1 MVIKVEKWVRLGERS
16 YPLYVT
22 CGDLDRLGETMA
34 QFVRVSRWVVVTQRS
49 IPPSFRRS
57 FEKGLKRKAKVLA
70 PLYIPN
76 GERFKTVQTASRLY
90 GQLAKARVERGDG
103 LVALG
108 GGVVGDLT
116 GFVASTYLRGV
127 PYVQIPTTLLAQ
139 VDSSIG
145 GKTGVDLPVG
155 KNLVGTFAQPRAVG
169 IDVAA
174 LLSLPEREFRSGLAE
189 VVKYGVIGELGFLG
203 WLEAHRREIVRRDL
217 SKLRHMVEVCAGFKS
232 RVVGLDER
240 ETKGIR
246 SILNFGHTL
255 GHAMEVAGGYQR
267 YRHGE
272 AISMGMIFALR
283 LGEALGI
290 TSRATLPR
298 VSLLLKG
305 FGLPIDP
312 PRVSWSA
319 IERALRLDKKIRDG
333 KLRMLLAKRVGEVKV
348 IPISFSSVRKEWNF
362 WTGE

>member
-1 MVIKVEKWVRLGERS
+1 MPIKVTEWVRLGERS
-16 YPLYVT
+16 YPIYVT
-22 CGDLDRLGETMA
+22 RGNLDRLGETIA
-34 QFVRVSRWVVVTQRS
+34 QTVGVSRWIVITQRS
-49 IPPSFRRS
+49 IPSSFRRLL
-57 FEKGLKRKAKVLA
+57 EKGLKRKAKVLV

-76 GERFKTVQTASRLY
+76 GERFKTLQTAGHLY
-90 GQLAKARVERGDG
+90 GQLAKVRVERGDG

-116 GFVASTYLRGV
+116 GFVASTYLRGI

-145 GKTGVDLPVG
+145 GKTGVDLSVG
-155 KNLVGTFAQPRAVG
+155 KNLIGTFAQPRAVG
-169 IDVAA
+169 IDVAT
-174 LLSLPEREFRSGLAE
+174 LRSLPDREFRSGLAE
-189 VVKYGVIGELGFLG
+189 VVKYGVIGESDFLG
-203 WLEAHRREIVRRDL
+203 WLEAHTREIVRRDL
-217 SKLRHMVEVCAGFKS
+217 SKLRHMVEVCASLKS
-232 RVVGLDER
+232 RVVCRDER

-255 GHAMEVAGGYQR
+255 GHAMEAAGGYQR

-283 LGEALGI
+283 LGGALGI
-290 TSRATLPR
+290 TSRAALPR
-298 VSLLLKG
+298 VSLLLKA
-305 FGLPIDP
+305 FGLPVDP
-312 PRVSWSA
+312 PRISWSA

-333 KLRMLLAKRVGEVKV
+333 KLRMVLAKRVGGVKV
-348 IPISFSSVRKEWNF
+348 IPISFSSVQKEWSH